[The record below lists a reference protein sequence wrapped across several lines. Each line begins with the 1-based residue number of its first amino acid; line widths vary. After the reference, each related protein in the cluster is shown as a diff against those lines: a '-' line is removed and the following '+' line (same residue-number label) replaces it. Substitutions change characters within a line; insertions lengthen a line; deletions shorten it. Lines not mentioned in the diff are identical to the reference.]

1 MIYYR
6 LELRV
11 LGDALG
17 YASIQERTD
26 DNAGYDCYCAE
37 ELDLTSGDSLVST
50 GAPTLLPLGVQARM
64 VRINDE
70 TGEETDVHYWLSPR
84 SSIFKKGLV
93 MANSMGVIDKTYR
106 GELKAPVFL
115 HHAFEPRLLDVH
127 PKGAE
132 FRANFQ
138 TWGKVAK
145 GERLFQI
152 LAPDMGWIREVRI
165 VDSLSSTARGA
176 GGFGSSGTH

>member
-6 LELRV
+6 LELAV
-11 LGDALG
+11 LNSSLG
-17 YASIQERTD
+17 YTSIAERPD
-26 DNAGYDCYCAE
+26 DNAGYDCYCSQATNF
-37 ELDLTSGDSLVST
+37 TSADSLAST
-50 GAPTLLPLGVQARM
+50 GAPVLLPLGIQARM
-64 VRINDE
+64 IRVNSE
-70 TGEETDVHYWLSPR
+70 TNEETDVHYWLAPR
-84 SSIFKKGLV
+84 SSIFKKGLA

-115 HHAFEPRLLDVH
+115 HHSFDPRMLAVH
-127 PKGAE
+127 PKGEE
-132 FRANFQ
+132 FRANFP
-138 TWGKVAK
+138 TWGNVAE

-165 VDSLSSTARGA
+165 VDSLSTTVRGA

>member
-6 LELRV
+6 LELVV
-11 LGDALG
+11 LNSSLG
-17 YASIQERTD
+17 YAPIAERPD
-26 DNAGYDCYCAE
+26 DNAGYDCYCSQAT
-37 ELDLTSGDSLVST
+37 DFTSWDTLAST
-50 GAPTLLPLGVQARM
+50 GAPVLLPLGIQARM
-64 VRINDE
+64 IRVNDE

-115 HHAFEPRLLDVH
+115 FDPQMLAVH
-127 PKGAE
+127 PKGDE
-132 FRANFQ
+132 FRATFP
-138 TWGKVAK
+138 TWGQVAQ

-165 VDSLSSTARGA
+165 VESLSETARGA

>member
-6 LELRV
+6 LELVV
-11 LGDALG
+11 LNSSLG
-17 YASIQERTD
+17 YMPIADRPD
-26 DNAGYDCYCAE
+26 DNAGYDCYCSQATNF
-37 ELDLTSGDSLVST
+37 TSGDSLAFM
-50 GAPTLLPLGVQARM
+50 GAPVLLPLGIQARM
-64 VRINDE
+64 IRVNSE
-70 TGEETDVHYWLSPR
+70 TAEETDVHYWLAPR

-115 HHAFEPRLLDVH
+115 HHSFDPGLLAVH
-127 PKGAE
+127 PKGE
-132 FRANFQ
+132 DFRATFP
-138 TWGKVAK
+138 TWGKVAE

-165 VDSLSSTARGA
+165 VDFLSQTTRGA
-176 GGFGSSGTH
+176 GGFGSSGTN

>member
-6 LELRV
+6 LELVV
-11 LGDALG
+11 LNSSLG
-17 YASIQERTD
+17 YTPIAERPD
-26 DNAGYDCYCAE
+26 DNAGYDCYCSQAT
-37 ELDLTSGDSLVST
+37 DFASIST
-50 GAPTLLPLGVQARM
+50 PVLLPLGIQARM
-64 VRINDE
+64 IRVNSD

-115 HHAFEPRLLDVH
+115 HNYFDSPSD
-127 PKGAE
+127 E
-132 FRANFQ
+132 FRVTFP
-138 TWGKVAK
+138 TWGKVAE

-165 VDSLSSTARGA
+165 VESLSDTARGA
-176 GGFGSSGTH
+176 GGFGSSGS